1 MNQTSRLISKLEVF
15 LQGEVKIDD
24 IVAVVSNYPQR
35 GLNDTYHIAKVD
47 MIEETG
53 CVISVFERKQN
64 TKVYKIRIPESI
76 IQIPFTRLRYI
87 VSDAYIED
95 SSITLASVTVD
106 NIVKN
111 CVNGMS

>member
-1 MNQTSRLISKLEVF
+1 M
-15 LQGEVKIDD
+15 
-24 IVAVVSNYPQR
+24 
-35 GLNDTYHIAKVD
+35 
-47 MIEETG
+47 MEETG

-64 TKVYKIRIPESI
+64 NKVYQIRILESI

-87 VSDAYIED
+87 VSDACIED

-111 CVNGMS
+111 CFN